1 MPGGKGVS
9 CGPWGVNL
17 AGWELRCGLW
27 RQVQIGTLMVE
38 IVGSWELLQ
47 EAAGP
52 ASIFWE
58 MGKQL
63 AWRLSI
69 LKARLDHLLCA
80 QEDSSAGVLRE
91 RSSWLFL

>member
-1 MPGGKGVS
+1 MS

-27 RQVQIGTLMVE
+27 SQVQIGTLMVE

-47 EAAGP
+47 EAAGQ

-58 MGKQL
+58 MRKQAGL
-63 AWRLSI
+63 ETQHPESSSGPPPLRSG
-69 LKARLDHLLCA
+69 RQQCG
-80 QEDSSAGVLRE
+80 SAGVLRE
-91 RSSWLFL
+91 KSS